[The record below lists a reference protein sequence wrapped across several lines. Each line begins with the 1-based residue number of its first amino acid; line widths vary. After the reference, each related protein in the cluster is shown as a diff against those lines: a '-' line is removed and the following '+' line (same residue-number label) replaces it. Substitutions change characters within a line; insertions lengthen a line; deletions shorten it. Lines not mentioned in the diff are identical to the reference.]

1 MAIKKADPVQL
12 HVKSGDTVK
21 VIAGDEK
28 GKSGIIKSV
37 NRVTQR
43 VIVEGLNL
51 VTKHNKPSAK
61 SPQGGITKME
71 APMHVSN
78 VQAINPTTGER
89 VRKGAAAAAALAAAP
104 AKAKRA
110 TAKKTA

>member
-1 MAIKKADPVQL
+1 MAIKKAAPVQL

-21 VIAGDEK
+21 VIAGDER
-28 GKSGIIKSV
+28 GKTGVIKSV

-89 VRKGAAAAAALAAAP
+89 VRKGAAAASATP
-104 AKAKRA
+104 ATSKRA
-110 TAKKTA
+110 TAKTA

>member
-1 MAIKKADPVQL
+1 MAIRKADPVQL

-28 GKSGIIKSV
+28 GKTGKIVSV

-43 VIVEGLNL
+43 VTVEGLNL

-61 SPQGGITKME
+61 SPQGGITKIE
-71 APMHVSN
+71 SPMHVSN
-78 VQAINPTTGER
+78 V
-89 VRKGAAAAAALAAAP
+89 
-104 AKAKRA
+104 
-110 TAKKTA
+110 KKVDSANA

>member
-1 MAIKKADPVQL
+1 MAIKKATPVKL

-28 GKSGIIKSV
+28 GKTGVIKSV

-43 VIVEGLNL
+43 VTVEGLNL

-61 SPQGGITKME
+61 APQGGITKME

-78 VQAINPTTGER
+78 VQAIDPKTGER
-89 VRKGAAAAAALAAAP
+89 VRKSAAV
-104 AKAKRA
+104 
-110 TAKKTA
+110 KTA

>member
-1 MAIKKADPVQL
+1 MAIKKAEPAKL

-28 GKSGIIKSV
+28 GKTGVIKSV
-37 NRVTQR
+37 NRTTQR

-78 VQAINPTTGER
+78 VKAIDP
-89 VRKGAAAAAALAAAP
+89 
-104 AKAKRA
+104 
-110 TAKKTA
+110 KTA

>member
-1 MAIKKADPVQL
+1 MAIKKAEPVQL
-12 HVKSGDTVK
+12 HVKSGDTVR

-28 GKSGIIKSV
+28 GKTGVIKSV
-37 NRVTQR
+37 NRTTQR

-71 APMHVSN
+71 APIHVSN
-78 VQAINPTTGER
+78 VKK
-89 VRKGAAAAAALAAAP
+89 VDS
-104 AKAKRA
+104 A
-110 TAKKTA
+110 TAK

>member
-28 GKSGIIKSV
+28 GKSGVIKSV

-61 SPQGGITKME
+61 SPQGGITKIE
-71 APMHVSN
+71 SPMHVSN
-78 VQAINPTTGER
+78 V
-89 VRKGAAAAAALAAAP
+89 
-104 AKAKRA
+104 
-110 TAKKTA
+110 KKVDSANA

>member
-28 GKSGIIKSV
+28 GKTGVIKSV

-43 VIVEGLNL
+43 VTVEGLNL

-61 SPQGGITKME
+61 SPQGGITKIE
-71 APMHVSN
+71 SPIHVSN
-78 VQAINPTTGER
+78 V
-89 VRKGAAAAAALAAAP
+89 
-104 AKAKRA
+104 
-110 TAKKTA
+110 KKVDSANA